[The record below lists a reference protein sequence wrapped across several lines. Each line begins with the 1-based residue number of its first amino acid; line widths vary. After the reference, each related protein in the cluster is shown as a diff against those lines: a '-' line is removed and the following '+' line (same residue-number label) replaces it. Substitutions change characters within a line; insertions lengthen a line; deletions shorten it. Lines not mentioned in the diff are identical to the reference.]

1 MTESRFEALRSTVL
15 TLLDK
20 KLDSKLTYHNL
31 SHTKDVMTQV
41 ERIAFGENIS
51 DKNDILLLKVAAL
64 FHDSGFLEV
73 YKHHED
79 MSCDIMMRNIKNGDL
94 NDDELE
100 KVKGMI
106 MATKIPQ
113 TPYNKLE
120 EIICDADLDYLGRP
134 DFEPISLGLKEEF
147 LVYGVIKSE
156 ADWDPLQI
164 RFFEAHSYFTKTC
177 QQDRA
182 PRKAKHLKELKAKQP
197 LH

>member
-1 MTESRFEALRSTVL
+1 M
-15 TLLDK
+15 
-20 KLDSKLTYHNL
+20 
-31 SHTKDVMTQV
+31 DVIRQV
-41 ERIAFGENIS
+41 ERIAIGEKIS
-51 DKNDILLLKVAAL
+51 DKNDILLLKLAAL

-79 MSCDIMMRNIKNGDL
+79 MSCNILMRHINGNDL
-94 NDDELE
+94 TAEELE

-120 EIICDADLDYLGRP
+120 EIICDADLDYLGRD
-134 DFEPISLGLKEEF
+134 DFEPISLGLKDEF
-147 LVYGVIKSE
+147 LEFGVIKSE

-164 RFFEAHSYFTKTC
+164 RFFEAHTYFTKTC

-182 PRKAKHLKELKAKQP
+182 PKKAIHLEELKAKQL

>member
-1 MTESRFEALRSTVL
+1 
-15 TLLDK
+15 
-20 KLDSKLTYHNL
+20 
-31 SHTKDVMTQV
+31 
-41 ERIAFGENIS
+41 
-51 DKNDILLLKVAAL
+51 
-64 FHDSGFLEV
+64 
-73 YKHHED
+73 
-79 MSCDIMMRNIKNGDL
+79 MMRNIKDGDL
-94 NDDELE
+94 SDEELE

-147 LVYGVIKSE
+147 LIYGVIKTE

-177 QQDRA
+177 QRDRA
-182 PRKAKHLKELKAKQP
+182 PRKAIHLNELKAKQP

>member
-15 TLLDK
+15 SLLEK
-20 KLDSKLTYHNL
+20 NLDPKLTYHNL
-31 SHTKDVMTQV
+31 GHTMDVIRQV
-41 ERIAFGENIS
+41 ERIAIGEKIS
-51 DKNDILLLKVAAL
+51 DKNDILLLKLAAL

-79 MSCDIMMRNIKNGDL
+79 MSCNILMKHINGNDL
-94 NDDELE
+94 TAEELE

-120 EIICDADLDYLGRP
+120 EIICDADLDYLGRD
-134 DFEPISLGLKEEF
+134 DFEPISLGLKDEF
-147 LVYGVIKSE
+147 LEFGVIKSE

-164 RFFEAHSYFTKTC
+164 RFFEAHTYFTKTC

-182 PRKAKHLKELKAKQP
+182 PKKAKHLEELKAKQL

>member
-15 TLLDK
+15 SLLENN
-20 KLDSKLTYHNL
+20 LDPKLTYHNL
-31 SHTKDVMTQV
+31 GHTMDVIRQV
-41 ERIAFGENIS
+41 ERIAIGEKIS

-79 MSCDIMMRNIKNGDL
+79 MSCNILMRHINGSDL
-94 NDDELE
+94 TEAELE

-120 EIICDADLDYLGRP
+120 EIICDADLDYLGRE
-134 DFEPISLGLKEEF
+134 DFEPISLGLKDEF
-147 LVYGVIKSE
+147 LEFGVIKSE

-182 PRKAKHLKELKAKQP
+182 PRKAIHLEELKAKQP